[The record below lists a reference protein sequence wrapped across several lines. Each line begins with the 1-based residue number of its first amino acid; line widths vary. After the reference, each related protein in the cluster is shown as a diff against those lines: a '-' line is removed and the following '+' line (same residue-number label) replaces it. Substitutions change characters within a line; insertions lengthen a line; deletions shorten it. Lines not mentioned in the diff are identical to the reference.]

1 LLPLGWPTAMEG
13 PPPMVEISGNA
24 ADDRTDLPAVVTHL
38 GRKRL
43 PWSRHATYIA
53 PT

>member
-1 LLPLGWPTAMEG
+1 
-13 PPPMVEISGNA
+13 MVDVSGNTTDA
-24 ADDRTDLPAVVTHL
+24 RTNLPAVVTHL
-38 GRKRL
+38 GPKRL